1 MRMAGQ
7 PPPPIATAHP
17 TSSGNH
23 DDHSTGTRPSAIGS
37 VDGDSQRADVLD
49 LLVSAVVALIPM
61 IDQPLCLLTVQY
73 NTTPTSRSRSRSFAV
88 IIT

>member
-1 MRMAGQ
+1 MYVRPVLDSVKLMTLTEWLPLCRYTIATSMAGQ
-7 PPPPIATAHP
+7 PPPPSTTAHP

-49 LLVSAVVALIPM
+49 LLVAVM
-61 IDQPLCLLTVQY
+61 N
-73 NTTPTSRSRSRSFAV
+73 NTTHSR
-88 IIT
+88 